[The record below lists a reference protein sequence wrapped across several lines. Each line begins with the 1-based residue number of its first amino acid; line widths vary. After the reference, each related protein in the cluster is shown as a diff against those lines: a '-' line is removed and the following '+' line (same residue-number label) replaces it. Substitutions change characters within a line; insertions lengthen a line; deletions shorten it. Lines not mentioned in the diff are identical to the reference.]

1 MALKATAIADTLHP
15 VRNVSHNINFV
26 DDERH
31 RIDDHIQ
38 ETSVM
43 QKTREWAAAHGIC
56 VDDDVPPVEDYDR
69 PYGRTAAEIA
79 ARTIILHCV
88 AAAGYGVDSEDII
101 EWLQDESLWDQV
113 SPNEQAFL
121 AGENRSEDEILGARW
136 RQEAQW
142 ALLWAI
148 GHVESLGLATNTCDT
163 ARLVDEIMPGLGD
176 PVDSFLSSAKL
187 RQPAE
192 LLGEDDRIYNL
203 HCYAR
208 QAYRKGM
215 MPDDLVYGVLFQRH
229 YAFEWLRGDEDW
241 DDVRTD
247 T

>member
-148 GHVESLGLATNTCDT
+148 GHVESLGLPTNTCDT